1 MTDQVF
7 ALIWI
12 LSFGLYFLVYT
23 FWIPLRTQKKIEVW
37 LRGSESDETLLLALE
52 VIVKRIREQTLI
64 DFEEFMLPQ
73 ARKNLQKFWSGAM
86 GNVAKEMKNSKEGSN
101 LSMLHNMASELS
113 DQPWYVQA
121 LGSKLMPMLAKTMEE
136 GKSDGVA
143 SVGMGLLEKR

>member
-121 LGSKLMPMLAKTMEE
+121 LGSKLMPMLAKSMEE
-136 GKSDGVA
+136 GKSDKVA
-143 SVGMGLLEKR
+143 GVGMGLLEKR

>member
-23 FWIPLRTQKKIEVW
+23 FWIPLRTQKRIEVW

-86 GNVAKEMKNSKEGSN
+86 GNVAKEMKNTEEGSN

-121 LGSKLMPMLAKTMEE
+121 AASKLMPIIQEAATKE
-136 GKSDGVA
+136 GKPKPA
-143 SVGMGLLEKR
+143 KKLGMGLRK